1 MDLAVRTTASPA
13 AIWVICVVAVV
24 CLAFWL
30 IMVMVVAPRPD
41 PRFRRMAA
49 ISGSAVS
56 EVPMAPGGAGVLAA
70 GRPQVPVQRE
80 PQAAAEPTPAAG
92 AAGTAAE
99 EATEPIPEQR
109 TKAGGTAPTDTAG
122 SGTAGR
128 P

>member
-13 AIWVICVVAVV
+13 AIWVICVVAVA

-41 PRFRRMAA
+41 PRLRRVAA
-49 ISGSAVS
+49 ISGSVAGGI
-56 EVPMAPGGAGVLAA
+56 PMAAGGTGIPAA

-80 PQAAAEPTPAAG
+80 PRAPAEAG

-99 EATEPIPEQR
+99 APTEQIPTQR
-109 TKAGGTAPTDTAG
+109 TRAGDAAPTDPAG
-122 SGTAGR
+122 SGTGER